1 MDPLTSIPGRR
12 WEPRVTS
19 RRRMWQAPAPPPPW
33 DPPIA
38 PPPPAPRDSPT
49 FIQIV
54 RKTHKSPESF
64 AVPVPVLSIGAEPSA
79 EFPRRDDAITSF
91 SQEFVCAALISSTRS
106 GVRRFL
112 SPETFPDRVAGSC
125 SACRSCIL
133 WTKIHVYVRTQTQP
147 PTFIGFSL
155 DLKLSEETDFLL
167 PFLKSTYLRRR
178 LRKQLVNF

>member
-1 MDPLTSIPGRR
+1 MDPLHFNTWTEMRTPSDVTAKDVASTSAAASVRSPDS
-12 WEPRVTS
+12 RVTVPLLYKLS
-19 RRRMWQAPAPPPPW
+19 
-33 DPPIA
+33 
-38 PPPPAPRDSPT
+38 
-49 FIQIV
+49 

-64 AVPVPVLSIGAEPSA
+64 AVPVLSIGAEPSV

-167 PFLKSTYLRRR
+167 PFLKYTYLRRR